1 MQNVKTYFLCFF
13 VFVTMSTIAQ
23 EFKLGKVSI
32 AELEQ
37 KTHPKDTAAVA
48 AILFKTGSTKF
59 EYSKADGFK
68 VVTVMSMRIKIY
80 KKEGYDWANQ
90 EVRFIAGDSYVKEA
104 VHFSEVVTYNLA
116 GGQIEKTKLKSEG
129 EFEEKVNRFWN
140 KKKIT
145 LPNVKVGSVLEFQYT
160 IRTNNIGMLREFD
173 FQTDIPVDY
182 SEYRTYVPEY
192 YIYNSKMKGSFAPQI
207 VAEKATKSVT
217 LTSMEKSEGRALVA
231 AIRGTNYSADK
242 FEYLE
247 TKTTYTA
254 KNMPAMKEEAFV
266 NNIDNYTS
274 SLTQELSM
282 TKYPNEPLKPY
293 STDWDAVVKTIYD
306 NDDFGS
312 ELDKTGYFEDDLK
325 AVIAGLTTQD
335 EIISAILNYVKSTV
349 KWNEYN
355 GYSCDDGVKKAYKDK
370 TGNVAEIN
378 LMFTAMLRAAGLK
391 ANPVLLSTRSNG
403 IALFPNRTAFNY
415 VIAAVETPEG
425 LILLDATSKFSTP
438 NVLPFRDLNW
448 MGRLIR
454 KDGTSEEVDLM
465 PKKASNNYVTM
476 NYAIDPTGKITG
488 KLRRQRTGHNAMGF
502 RLEIENV
509 KEEEYLEKL
518 ENENEKIE
526 IANYSRTNEK
536 DVQLPIIETCSFTGT
551 NLCEFIGENIY
562 INPLLFFTEE
572 HNPFKQDTREY
583 PVDYG
588 FPFLDKY
595 TINIDIPAGYVVET
609 LPKATQLDMIENLG
623 SFKFLSNA
631 SGNKIQLSISHQI
644 NTPIVSSEYY
654 PMLKEYYQGMI
665 AKETEKIVLKK
676 V

>member
-1 MQNVKTYFLCFF
+1 MQNVKTYLFF
-13 VFVTMSTIAQ
+13 FFFFFFSFVTMSTVAQ

-37 KTHPKDTAAVA
+37 KAHPKDTAAVA
-48 AILFKTGSTKF
+48 AILFKKGETRF
-59 EYSKADGFK
+59 EYMQGEGFR
-68 VVTVMSMRIKIY
+68 VFTEVSMRIKIY

-90 EVRFIAGDSYVKEA
+90 EMRFWSGSGSIKEN
-104 VHFSEVVTYNLA
+104 VSFSDVVTYNLVA
-116 GGQIEKTKLKSEG
+116 GKIEKTKLKSEG
-129 EFEEKVNRFWN
+129 EFEENIDKFLN

-145 LPNVKVGSVLEFQYT
+145 LPNVKVGSVLEYKYT
-160 IRTNNIGMLREFD
+160 IRTNNIGMFRKFD
-173 FQTDIPVDY
+173 FQTSIPVDY
-182 SEYRTYVPEY
+182 SEYKTYIPEY
-192 YIYNSKMKGSFAPQI
+192 FIYNSKIKGFITPQI
-207 VAEKATKSVT
+207 NV
-217 LTSMEKSEGRALVA
+217 EKSNKSFTITSKERSEGLVA
-231 AIRGTNYSADK
+231 QTNFLSDK
-242 FEYLE
+242 IDYQE
-247 TKTTYTA
+247 TKTIYVS
-254 KNMPAMKEEAFV
+254 KEMPAIKEEAFV
-266 NNIDNYTS
+266 NNIDNYTT
-274 SLTQELSM
+274 SLVQELSM
-282 TKYPNEPLKPY
+282 TNYPNEPLKPY
-293 STDWDAVVKTIYD
+293 SSNWNAVVKTIYD
-306 NDDFGS
+306 YDDFGP
-312 ELDKTGYFEDDLK
+312 ELNKTGYFEDDLK
-325 AVIAGLTTQD
+325 AVVSGLTTQV
-335 EIISAILNYVKSTV
+335 EIITAVLNHVKSTI

-378 LMFTAMLRAAGLK
+378 LMLTAMLRTAGLK

-425 LILLDATSKFSTP
+425 LLLLDATSKFSTP

-454 KDGTSEEVDLM
+454 EDGTSEEVDLM
-465 PKKASNNYVTM
+465 PKKASFDYVTM
-476 NYAIDPTGKITG
+476 NYAIEPDGKITG
-488 KLRRQRTGHNAMGF
+488 KLRRQRTDHNAMSF
-502 RLEIENV
+502 RSEIENT

-526 IANYSRTNEK
+526 IAAYSRTNEK

-551 NLCEFIGENIY
+551 NLCEFIGEKIY
-562 INPLLFFTEE
+562 INPMLFFTNE
-572 HNPFKQDTREY
+572 HNPFKQENREY

-595 TINIDIPAGYVVET
+595 TINIDIPVGYVVET
-609 LPKATQLDMIENLG
+609 LPKSTQLNMEENLG

-654 PMLKEYYQGMI
+654 SMLKEYYQGMI
-665 AKETEKIVLKK
+665 DKETEKIVLKK